1 MNKSNDRVLV
11 SVLSLIIVFVFIT
24 IFKIG
29 VLNTTSIKNEAMV
42 HGAMDHGG
50 MSVTFKDS
58 YQPSFLSNLISR
70 VGLSSA
76 YTALNGSV
84 TGKIS
89 YIEVIQH
96 DDMAQLNSSE
106 YNKIR
111 KDYVPDYANIATVAA
126 KSSGNWSDVFSGYNF
141 DKNSIVLIPE
151 GININYD
158 MDSGVQIKGIAI
170 KGRLSFD
177 QNKNTNLKIGTIV
190 LYPSGRYE
198 DRPNANVNHKIIFS
212 GEVDKSIDP
221 FQMTIGFVSVGGIV
235 DVSGKDVKEY
245 SKILSAN
252 GSTLSLENATGLNV
266 GDSIIIYETPKLN
279 KANLKQQILKVNSI
293 QGNQVTTNSSINI
306 GAGRF
311 AIFATRNIVFQSDS
325 IGDRAHM
332 MFLGDTTVTLKNI
345 AVIDLGRTT
354 TSATVSVKK
363 VGDTYIPG
371 NNQIGRYP
379 IHAHHLQK
387 KFIFEGNI
395 VYGTREENIFYY
407 KNFSRRVVDT
417 TPISVYVY
425 MGKDPLEDQMDPVV
439 WPTSHDVIATS
450 NGRWWLLYNPVGEA
464 PAPTAEATGFAPYKT
479 RIGGSNDVEVLDS
492 SNNWVKTGW
501 IKYKAVIKNGKIYGD
516 GSVETGIQV
525 VNTPIASPKWGIVS
539 HNSFGDIRN
548 NVVIGAEGSGITTEE
563 GLETGRI
570 DSNLVIG
577 LGGGTGEHDDKR
589 WWGFGLKK
597 LDLGYGGAA
606 FWHASTLVEITNNIA
621 DGLFR
626 FGAFVV
632 YHPYDVNGAVPSLNN
647 SNQYILPNIPGMPEQ
662 LANHKGFTSGIVKFE
677 NNTSYAESGHNASSL
692 MLINLG
698 SSDIETTNPHNVV
711 SNFTAYHKGISV
723 VSMAPVTF
731 TGLKLYGDGA
741 GSGTGIEASDTD
753 YTIVNSEVRNF
764 PKGINYDRHPVNIVD
779 SIVDN
784 IKNNPEARAK
794 IYYDTIQKQKDRIQS
809 NKDIYTKEAI
819 KVNKDANFI
828 AVVDHDNVYNK
839 INKDKSLKGWASLDI
854 DKEKQ
859 NVTLK
864 WNMVDNDSSL
874 VSIDIVV
881 PTRDRGI
888 PAIIPDKLKRVF
900 AVSQE
905 NTKYSGSF
913 TIAKEDIES
922 GKYFPGKYNGVKPV
936 TFDEF
941 IDYLNKGQVEIRFIS
956 NHIPFVDSGS
966 WIEAQGKF
974 TKYKGVSSS
983 DEVKPVENKPIETTS
998 DKTNQVTVP
1007 VGQTPKAIDSV
1018 PAPAPAPQ
1026 NPTPATTPT
1035 PTQPVAPVINNS
1047 NPNTNTN
1054 SNTQNVTTNSDSS
1067 SYKYT
1072 KATNG
1077 FVSKGGDPS
1086 ASASKVSVNEDKAS
1100 TNSYSSGSYNNIS
1113 NDWVWDLTINTPSD
1127 RKIRDIKVVDGESSW
1142 STIEDTSWPL
1152 VAFKDGKQMH
1162 TTRSDPFTTTTSG
1175 SNKVR
1180 LYGQQRNASY
1190 KTSKIIIN
1198 FDQGDY
1204 IEVDNVK

>member
-1 MNKSNDRVLV
+1 MNKSNDRVLIP
-11 SVLSLIIVFVFIT
+11 VLFLIIFFVFIT
-24 IFKIG
+24 VFKIG
-29 VLNTTSIKNEAMV
+29 VLNTTSVNNEAMV
-42 HGAMDHGG
+42 HGVMDHDG

-76 YTALNGSV
+76 YTALNGSA

-96 DDMAQLNSSE
+96 DDMAQLKSSE

-126 KSSGNWSDVFSGYNF
+126 KSSGNWSDVFSGYSF

-190 LYPSGRYE
+190 LYPSGKYE
-198 DRPNANVNHKIIFS
+198 DRPSTSVSHKIIFS

-221 FQMTIGFVSVGGIV
+221 FQMTIGFVSIGGTV
-235 DVSGKDVKEY
+235 EVVGKDVKEY
-245 SKILSAN
+245 SKIISASGN
-252 GSTLSLENATGLNV
+252 TLSLETTSGLNV
-266 GDSIIIYETPKLN
+266 GDFIIIYETPNLN
-279 KANLKQQILKVNSI
+279 KVNLKQQILKVNSI
-293 QGNQVTTNSSINI
+293 QGNQVTTNNPINI
-306 GAGRF
+306 SAGRF

-325 IGDRAHM
+325 IGDRGHM

-371 NNQIGRYP
+371 DNQIGRYP

-387 KFIFEGNI
+387 KFIFEGNV
-395 VYGTREENIFYY
+395 VYGNREENIFYY
-407 KNFSRRVVDT
+407 KNLSRRVVNT

-425 MGKDPLEDQMDPVV
+425 TGKDPLEDQMDPVV
-439 WPTSHDVIATS
+439 WPTSHDVVASS
-450 NGRWWLLYNPVGEA
+450 NGRWWLLYNPIGEV

-479 RIGGSNDVEVLDS
+479 RIGSSNDVEILDS

-516 GSVETGIQV
+516 GSVDTGIQV

-563 GLETGRI
+563 GLESGKI
-570 DSNLVIG
+570 DSNLVVG

-597 LDLGYGGAA
+597 LDLGYGGVA
-606 FWHASTLVEITNNIA
+606 FWHASMITEITNNIA

-626 FGAFVV
+626 FGVYVV

-647 SNQYILPNIPGMPEQ
+647 SNQYIFPNIPGMPEQ
-662 LANHKGFTSGIVKFE
+662 LANHKGFTSGIMKFE
-677 NNTSYAESGHNASSL
+677 NNTSYAESGHKASSL
-692 MLINLG
+692 MLINIG
-698 SSDIETTNPHNVV
+698 STDIETTNPHNVV
-711 SNFTAYHKGISV
+711 SNFTAYHKGIS
-723 VSMAPVTF
+723 MAGMTIITF
-731 TGLKLYGDGA
+731 TGLKLYGDG
-741 GSGTGIEASDTD
+741 TGIGIDAGDTD
-753 YTIVNSEVRNF
+753 YTLINSEVKNF
-764 PKGINYDRHPVNIVD
+764 SNGISYDRHSMNIVD
-779 SIVDN
+779 SVVDN
-784 IKNNPEARAK
+784 VRNNPQARAK
-794 IYYDTIQKQKDRIQS
+794 IYYDSIQKQKDRIQK
-809 NKDIYTKEAI
+809 NKDTYTKEAI
-819 KVNKDANFI
+819 KENKDANFI
-828 AVVDHDNVYNK
+828 AILDHDNVFNK
-839 INKDKSLKGWASLDI
+839 INKDNSLKGWASIDI

-859 NVTLK
+859 TVTLK
-864 WNMVDNDSSL
+864 WNMVGNDSPL
-874 VSIDIVV
+874 VNIDVVV
-881 PTRDRGI
+881 PSRDRGI
-888 PAIIPDKLKRVF
+888 PAIIPDKIKRVF
-900 AVSQE
+900 MVSQE
-905 NTKYSGSF
+905 NTKYSGSY
-913 TIAKEDIES
+913 TVTKADIES
-922 GKYFPGKYNGVKPV
+922 GRYFPGKYSGVQAV
-936 TFDEF
+936 TFEEF
-941 IDYLNKGQVEIRFIS
+941 IDYLNKGQVEIRFIT
-956 NHIPFVDSGS
+956 NHVLFLDSGS
-966 WIEAQGKF
+966 WIEAQGNF
-974 TKYKGVSSS
+974 TKYKGVSGSG
-983 DEVKPVENKPIETTS
+983 EVKPAENKPIETTP
-998 DKTNQVTVP
+998 DKINQVTVP
-1007 VGQTPKAIDSV
+1007 VGQTPKAVDSM
-1018 PAPAPAPQ
+1018 PAPDIGSQ
-1026 NPTPATTPT
+1026 NPTLT

-1054 SNTQNVTTNSDSS
+1054 SNTQNITTNNTS

-1100 TNSYSSGSYNNIS
+1100 ANSYSSGSYNNIS

-1127 RKIRDIKVVDGESSW
+1127 RKIHDIKVVDGESSW

-1180 LYGQQRNASY
+1180 LYGQQRNSSY